1 MCLFKGT
8 WQSITAGPVVS
19 APGHLGTWGQ
29 LTPRGPTPTDS
40 RRPGK
45 FNVHVGLV
53 PSPPIDQPPCPCC
66 LPHTTHL
73 LEGHLEASCRQQQV
87 GRATGDE
94 PSDTGHTL
102 TPVDTHTHTLAH
114 TLTARR
120 NGQVESGSGL
130 GSLRMVSA
138 CSQVPCPKS
147 QAPGRLAAGKKSFII
162 IDVLSSPSPAH
173 KHTNTG
179 RAPSLCTEY
188 CSV

>member
-1 MCLFKGT
+1 MTGVGCNSQSPRQQKTGLVPCSMCLFKGT

-19 APGHLGTWGQ
+19 APGHLGTWNQ

-53 PSPPIDQPPCPCC
+53 PSPPVDQPPCPCC

-102 TPVDTHTHTLAH
+102 TPVDTHTHTHSHTHSQLAE
-114 TLTARR
+114 TVKSSR
-120 NGQVESGSGL
+120 GL
-130 GSLRMVSA
+130 VWVRCEWYPL
-138 CSQVPCPKS
+138 VPKF
-147 QAPGRLAAGKKSFII
+147 R
-162 IDVLSSPSPAH
+162 VPSPKPQADWQPQPE
-173 KHTNTG
+173 KKV
-179 RAPSLCTEY
+179 LLL
-188 CSV
+188 

>member
-53 PSPPIDQPPCPCC
+53 PSPPVDQPPCPCC

-102 TPVDTHTHTLAH
+102 TPVDTHTHTLTR

-147 QAPGRLAAGKKSFII
+147 QAPSPRPTGSRKKKFYYYRCI
-162 IDVLSSPSPAH
+162 VLPVASSQTH
-173 KHTNTG
+173 EH
-179 RAPSLCTEY
+179 
-188 CSV
+188 